1 MVLKYTLYF
10 ALEFNYSKQLVCFT
24 LKFGLINV
32 FLFRLF
38 FLPLIRACL
47 STYDHT
53 IHDDNDTTILPFP
66 RIQCSS
72 SYYRNDSNITM
83 DEQAELISLKY
94 LRSHQLISEG
104 ITLPPV
110 VTKDTEVSMATKQY
124 LQRHGLDDTSVVEQ
138 MKPYN
143 SSNGDSHNNNMVLD
157 IKRLRSL
164 PKLY

>member
-1 MVLKYTLYF
+1 M
-10 ALEFNYSKQLVCFT
+10 
-24 LKFGLINV
+24 
-32 FLFRLF
+32 
-38 FLPLIRACL
+38 
-47 STYDHT
+47 STYGHT
-53 IHDDNDTTILPFP
+53 INDDSDTTILPFP

-72 SYYRNDSNITM
+72 SYYHSNNSNITM

-94 LRSHQLISEG
+94 LRRHQLISQG

-110 VTKDTEVSMATKQY
+110 TKETEFSMATQQY
-124 LQRHGLDDTSVVEQ
+124 LQRHGLDDTSIVEQ

-143 SSNGDSHNNNMVLD
+143 SSNDNNHNDNNMVLD